1 MNVSIKKCQG
11 YALLMEMGCGKT
23 ITTVA
28 VIGRAFLNG
37 LITRVL
43 IIAPKSIVAVWE
55 EEFMKF
61 ADFPYTLTILTGS
74 SDKKKQQLKAVSKE
88 GLHVVVIN
96 YDSVSLIEAN
106 LLYWNPDFIVADEST
121 RIKNPSA
128 KSSKAV
134 HRIAKKCRY
143 RMILT
148 GSPITQ
154 NPLDLYSQYKMLD
167 ESIFGT
173 SFYAFKNYYAVLG
186 NYNQPVGYKNMP
198 ELIKKAHSIAY
209 RVTKADALDLPDT
222 IDEVY
227 PIHLEDKAAKLYK
240 QFVKD
245 SYMEL
250 SKGEVTATNILTRL
264 LRLQQITGGFI
275 RADDESDRYEQVSKA
290 KLEALE
296 DIIDTAI
303 ESGEKLVVMA
313 RFIPEIKEICR
324 LLEKKKIKH
333 ALIFGE
339 VKDRAEQIKLFQEDK
354 DCKVF
359 VGQIQTTSMGITL
372 TAASTC
378 VFYSLSYN
386 YADYIQA
393 KARIHRIGQNKKCV
407 YIHLVA
413 KGTVDETVM
422 EALGRKEDI
431 AHAIVDNWKKVIK

>member
-1 MNVSIKKCQG
+1 LNALMNKSPG

-61 ADFPYTLTILTGS
+61 ADFPYTLTVLTGS
-74 SDKKKQQLKAVSKE
+74 SDKKKQQLKAIPKE
-88 GLHVVVIN
+88 GLQIVVIN

-106 LLYWNPDFIVADEST
+106 LLNWNPDFIVADEST
-121 RIKNPSA
+121 RIKNPNA

-134 HRIAKKCRY
+134 HRIAKKCKY

-198 ELIKKAHSIAY
+198 ELIEKAHSVAY

-245 SYMEL
+245 SYIEL

-264 LRLQQITGGFI
+264 LRLQQLTGGFI
-275 RADDESDRYEQVSKA
+275 RPDEETDRYEQVSKA

-296 DIIDTAI
+296 DILDTAI

-313 RFIPEIKEICR
+313 RFIPEIKEICK
-324 LLEKKKIKH
+324 LLEKKKIKY

>member
-1 MNVSIKKCQG
+1 
-11 YALLMEMGCGKT
+11 MEMGCGKT

-61 ADFPYTLTILTGS
+61 ADFPYTLTVLTGS
-74 SDKKKQQLKAVSKE
+74 SDKKKQQLKAIPKE
-88 GLHVVVIN
+88 GLQVVVIN

-106 LLYWNPDFIVADEST
+106 LLNWNPDFIVADEST
-121 RIKNPSA
+121 RIKNPNA

-134 HRIAKKCRY
+134 HRIAKKCKY

-198 ELIKKAHSIAY
+198 ELIEKAHSVAY

-245 SYMEL
+245 SYIEL

-264 LRLQQITGGFI
+264 LRLL
-275 RADDESDRYEQVSKA
+275 KA
-290 KLEALE
+290 N
-296 DIIDTAI
+296 
-303 ESGEKLVVMA
+303 M
-313 RFIPEIKEICR
+313 
-324 LLEKKKIKH
+324 
-333 ALIFGE
+333 
-339 VKDRAEQIKLFQEDK
+339 
-354 DCKVF
+354 
-359 VGQIQTTSMGITL
+359 
-372 TAASTC
+372 
-378 VFYSLSYN
+378 
-386 YADYIQA
+386 
-393 KARIHRIGQNKKCV
+393 
-407 YIHLVA
+407 
-413 KGTVDETVM
+413 
-422 EALGRKEDI
+422 
-431 AHAIVDNWKKVIK
+431 IV